1 MLLTQRTYQLKSL
14 VMGTIYFE
22 KKGAQL
28 LKEIGMSK
36 SEFARRMGIQKQNVN
51 TLFKTKNLETIRRA
65 SDVMGVP
72 FGLLIGYTE
81 EPETDGFVSTG
92 NRFVDPPFNA
102 FWNLIDTQNGFVPGL
117 YHRNDLGD
125 IDLCWGDKDG
135 GVCNIMLKQI
145 ENKDFASVN
154 QMIVQISDVIESGNM
169 TLESAYKASLK
180 KDDITV
186 VLKFYSKKHGTV
198 KEPGNWVI
206 ATYLK
211 GDN

>member
-1 MLLTQRTYQLKSL
+1 
-14 VMGTIYFE
+14 MGTIYFE
-22 KKGAQL
+22 KNGAKL
-28 LKEIGMSK
+28 LQDIGMSK

-81 EPETDGFVSTG
+81 EPEADGFVCTE
-92 NRFVDPPFNA
+92 NHFADPPFNA

-154 QMIVQISDVIESGNM
+154 QMIDQISDVIESGNM

-206 ATYLK
+206 ATYSK